1 MTSEPREATV
11 MSMNLEPMTQTPRK
25 AADLER
31 IEARLERIEAMLARF
46 DAAANLVPSL
56 VAMTS
61 DIAVR

>member
-1 MTSEPREATV
+1 